1 MGLWSAYF
9 FAKLMLYADG
19 YIDFSPWLN
28 LAFAVFTALPPKNA
42 RQRFAKNLVA
52 VPLGILLLYHDSWLP
67 PIAQALAQAQI
78 LRAFTGSYLLELA
91 GRMIS
96 WKLLLELAAMLAI
109 YALAR
114 RKLRMSTFAFLGILG
129 VMGAPHAQF
138 WAVAAPSQAAS
149 AATSTVSDGV
159 NLEPAAL
166 DARLARFYA
175 EQNKIQI
182 RFPRPAAEEPPFDI
196 VIVHVC
202 SLSWD
207 DLQTLQLSPDAF
219 FGHFDVV
226 LSNFN
231 SAASYSGPA
240 AIRLLRG
247 ACGQTAEA
255 RLYDPA
261 GNGCFVMDGLQNA
274 GFEPHWAMN
283 HDGHFGHFFGDVRD
297 RGGLAAVLEDNTG
310 TTRAQQAFDG
320 TPVYSDY
327 SVLSHWWAKRQANRA
342 PRVALYYNTISLH
355 DGNRVLGTNHP
366 DSSYGARLARL
377 SSDIAKFM
385 DQVRVSGRR
394 VILVFIAEHGAAL
407 GGDRRQ
413 IQGLREIPTG
423 AIAQVPV
430 AIALINATRPAP
442 ATLAKIDVPASYP
455 ALNELLSRL
464 IATNPFD
471 KPASNLDPYTDALPQ
486 ADFVAENNGTTVVR
500 VGTNYMMRSPDGAW
514 SSLAGIDMGARS
526 AAEHGLRHDE
536 RTAAASS
543 AGLLRAVAVTGN

>member
-9 FAKLMLYADG
+9 LAKLVLYALG
-19 YIDFSPWLN
+19 YMDFNPWMN
-28 LAFAVFTALPPKNA
+28 LAFATFAALPPKNA
-42 RQRFAKNLVA
+42 RQRFAKNLIA
-52 VPLGILLLYHDSWLP
+52 APLGILLLYHDSWLP
-67 PIAQALAQAQI
+67 PIAQAAAQAQI
-78 LRAFTGSYLLELA
+78 LRAFTASYLLELA
-91 GRMIS
+91 GRLIS
-96 WKLLLELAAMLAI
+96 WKFLLELAAMLAI

-129 VMGAPHAQF
+129 VMLVPHAQF
-138 WAVAAPSQAAS
+138 WAVAAPSQAPG

-159 NLEPAAL
+159 NLGPAAL
-166 DARLARFYA
+166 NARLAQFYA
-175 EQNKIQI
+175 EQRKIQI
-182 RFPRPAAEEPPFDI
+182 RFPRPSAEESPFDI
-196 VIVHVC
+196 LILHVC

-207 DLQTLQLSPDAF
+207 DLRTLQLAPDAF

-240 AIRLLRG
+240 ALRLLRG
-247 ACGQTAEA
+247 ACGQTVEA
-255 RLYDPA
+255 KLYDPPA
-261 GNGCFVMDGLQNA
+261 DGCFVMDGLQNA

-283 HDGHFGHFFGDVRD
+283 HDGHFGNFFADVRD
-297 RGGLAAVLEDNTG
+297 RGGLAAAPEDNTG
-310 TTRAQQAFDG
+310 ATPAQQAFDG

-355 DGNRVLGTNHP
+355 DGNRVLGTDHP

-377 SSDIAKFM
+377 SRDIARFM
-385 DQVRVSGRR
+385 GEVRASGRR

-413 IQGLREIPTG
+413 IQGLREIPTA

-430 AIALINATRPAP
+430 AIALINTARPAP
-442 ATLAKIDVPASYP
+442 ATQTKIDGPSSYP

-464 IATNPFD
+464 IATNPFE
-471 KPASNLDPYTDALPQ
+471 KPVSSLDPYTVALPQ
-486 ADFVAENNGTTVVR
+486 ADFVAENNGTTVVQ
-500 VGTNYMMRSPDGAW
+500 VGTHYMMRSPDGAW
-514 SSLAGIDMGARS
+514 SSLEGIDVAAR
-526 AAEHGLRHDE
+526 
-536 RTAAASS
+536 
-543 AGLLRAVAVTGN
+543 

>member
-1 MGLWSAYF
+1 MAF
-9 FAKLMLYADG
+9 N
-19 YIDFSPWLN
+19 PWMKRT
-28 LAFAVFTALPPKNA
+28 LALFTALPPRNA
-42 RQRFAKNLVA
+42 RQRFAKNLIA

-91 GRMIS
+91 GRLIS
-96 WKLLLELAAMLAI
+96 WKLLLELPAMLVI

-129 VMGAPHAQF
+129 VMVAPHAQF
-138 WAVAAPSQAAS
+138 WAVAAPSPPAG
-149 AATSTVSDGV
+149 AATGTVSDGV

-196 VIVHVC
+196 VILHVC

-207 DLQTLQLSPDAF
+207 DLRTLQLAPDAF

-261 GNGCFVMDGLQNA
+261 GGGCFVMNGLQNA

-283 HDGHFGHFFGDVRD
+283 HDGHFGNFFGDLPHPGGPARPP
-297 RGGLAAVLEDNTG
+297 RGK
-310 TTRAQQAFDG
+310 TRARRARQAVRG
-320 TPVYSDY
+320 TPV
-327 SVLSHWWAKRQANRA
+327 RN
-342 PRVALYYNTISLH
+342 
-355 DGNRVLGTNHP
+355 
-366 DSSYGARLARL
+366 
-377 SSDIAKFM
+377 
-385 DQVRVSGRR
+385 
-394 VILVFIAEHGAAL
+394 EHA
-407 GGDRRQ
+407 
-413 IQGLREIPTG
+413 
-423 AIAQVPV
+423 
-430 AIALINATRPAP
+430 
-442 ATLAKIDVPASYP
+442 
-455 ALNELLSRL
+455 
-464 IATNPFD
+464 
-471 KPASNLDPYTDALPQ
+471 
-486 ADFVAENNGTTVVR
+486 
-500 VGTNYMMRSPDGAW
+500 
-514 SSLAGIDMGARS
+514 
-526 AAEHGLRHDE
+526 
-536 RTAAASS
+536 
-543 AGLLRAVAVTGN
+543 